1 MHLTS
6 LAPVLA
12 ETSSSTG
19 GVNPWAVGIGIFIV
33 LAALMIGLLAFG
45 GGRDHT

>member
-12 ETSSSTG
+12 ESSTSGG
-19 GVNPWAVGIGIFIV
+19 GVNPWAVGIGIFVV
-33 LAALMIGLLAFG
+33 LTALMLGLLAFG